1 MSIIADAGTGIQLGS
16 VGSAFALAV
25 MGTPLAPVAAICGTS
40 LVAGT
45 AMRMV

>member
-25 MGTPLAPVAAICGTS
+25 IGTPLAPVAAICGS
-40 LVAGT
+40 SFLAGS
-45 AMRMV
+45 AMRLG